1 LYFLSV
7 KLKRVFGELETLLDE
22 CSQLPDAAAL
32 FTKDLLGVCGTDN
45 DLTVMHLQDGKAVQ
59 LILAYLGAGV
69 GDTDITSRVTLLGEF
84 ASEEFIE
91 FSAEYTVSYELALF
105 ADLSGH
111 IEDGRMSAKTDR

>member
-1 LYFLSV
+1 M
-7 KLKRVFGELETLLDE
+7 
-22 CSQLPDAAAL
+22 
-32 FTKDLLGVCGTDN
+32 CGTDN

-91 FSAEYTVSYELALF
+91 FSTEYTVSYELALF
-105 ADLSGH
+105 ANLSGH
-111 IEDGRMSAKTDR
+111 IEDGGMSAKTDR

>member
-1 LYFLSV
+1 M
-7 KLKRVFGELETLLDE
+7 
-22 CSQLPDAAAL
+22 
-32 FTKDLLGVCGTDN
+32 CGTDN
-45 DLTVMHLQDGKAVQ
+45 DLIVMHLQDSKAVQ

-69 GDTDITSRVTLLGEF
+69 CYTDITSRVTLLGEF

-111 IEDGRMSAKTDR
+111 IEDGSMSAKTDR